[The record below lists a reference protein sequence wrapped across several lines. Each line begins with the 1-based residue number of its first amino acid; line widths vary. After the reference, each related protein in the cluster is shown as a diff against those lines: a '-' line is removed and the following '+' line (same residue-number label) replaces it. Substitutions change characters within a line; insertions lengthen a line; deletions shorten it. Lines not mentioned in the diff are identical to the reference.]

1 MAADPA
7 ATRHVGNNE
16 PDVDNNQP
24 ASILSQQEIV
34 IK

>member
-7 ATRHVGNNE
+7 ASHNV
-16 PDVDNNQP
+16 VDNEDDNQP

-34 IK
+34 LK